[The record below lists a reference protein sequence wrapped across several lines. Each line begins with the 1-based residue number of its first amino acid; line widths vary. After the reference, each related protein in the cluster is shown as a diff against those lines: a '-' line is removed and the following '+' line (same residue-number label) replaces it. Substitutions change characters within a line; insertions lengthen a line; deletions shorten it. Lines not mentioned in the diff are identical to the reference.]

1 MRERLIEL
9 IVKNGCEEYGGN
21 SKCDGNCFHRCDK
34 CETTITVGE
43 LADHLIG
50 EGVIVPPVKIGQTC
64 YRVWER
70 ELIEL
75 KVVSISYE
83 PSPAYSYLI
92 EFDKI
97 GKLCLMKDGS
107 KNEEYS
113 WDDVFLTKEEAEKAL
128 AERSKR

>member
-1 MRERLIEL
+1 MKQRIIEIL
-9 IVKNGCEEYGGN
+9 RGFRTPICEGLDFKLSDE
-21 SKCDGNCFHRCDK
+21 NCEK
-34 CETTITVGE
+34 IAE
-43 LADHLIG
+43 HLIG

-75 KVVSISYE
+75 KVVSISYK
-83 PSPAYSYLI
+83 PSPAYYYFI

-97 GKLCLMKDGS
+97 GKLCLMEDGS

-128 AERSKR
+128 VERSKR